1 MRPGYL
7 KWHRR
12 CYRAWLRAPYRNGWR
27 QCLPQGTGIS
37 LQGISTVSHCCSLH
51 NISYTHNTDRD
62 RDALRAARDRGR
74 PGCLLRFFSLSLE
87 GQPALTAFACN
98 SPSRTRASAAAG
110 LVGSVASFD
119 HILIASDVL
128 PPAVSARAALARYV
142 SRSPLPSAMPAAF
155 WYAAAASSNLF
166 CCSYPAPNKL

>member
-1 MRPGYL
+1 MRPAQL

-12 CYRAWLRAPYRNGWR
+12 CYQAWQRAPYRNGWR
-27 QCLPQGTGIS
+27 QCLPEGTGIS
-37 LQGISTVSHCCSLH
+37 LQGISTASHRNSLH

-62 RDALRAARDRGR
+62 RDALRAARDPR
-74 PGCLLRFFSLSLE
+74 PPSLPAQPFSLSLE
-87 GQPALTAFACN
+87 GQPALTTFACN

-128 PPAVSARAALARYV
+128 PPAVSARAAL
-142 SRSPLPSAMPAAF
+142 
-155 WYAAAASSNLF
+155 
-166 CCSYPAPNKL
+166 